1 MLGKIDCWKLNFSSS
16 SKIFATENLT
26 PMNESIAYN
35 CHKLKRNGL
44 IHGFF
49 SRDGIRIKDEERAR
63 PVKNFHVDKLHQLFP
78 DFDFGDV
85 DEDDDIFL
93 DASQVANDSAQSAY

>member
-1 MLGKIDCWKLNFSSS
+1 MV
-16 SKIFATENLT
+16 
-26 PMNESIAYN
+26 
-35 CHKLKRNGL
+35 
-44 IHGFF
+44 
-49 SRDGIRIKDEERAR
+49 RIKCEERAR
-63 PVKNFHVDKLHQLFP
+63 PLKIFHMDKLDQFFP

>member
-1 MLGKIDCWKLNFSSS
+1 MEL
-16 SKIFATENLT
+16 AA
-26 PMNESIAYN
+26 AYRLETAQKKQN
-35 CHKLKRNGL
+35 M
-44 IHGFF
+44 
-49 SRDGIRIKDEERAR
+49 
-63 PVKNFHVDKLHQLFP
+63 DKLDQFFP